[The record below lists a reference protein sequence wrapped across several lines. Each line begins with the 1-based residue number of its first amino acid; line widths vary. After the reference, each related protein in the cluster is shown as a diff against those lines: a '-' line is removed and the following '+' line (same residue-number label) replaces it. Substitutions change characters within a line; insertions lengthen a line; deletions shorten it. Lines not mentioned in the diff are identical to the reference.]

1 MRATSSIS
9 PQNVTTD
16 TDDKEPSIS
25 GNDNTEDVSKIV
37 TIKLEKNS
45 TINKSSNNNPN
56 STSIEKIDVKHTD
69 TETQA
74 KEKESTKLTDSSN
87 TEQRKPKL
95 SFRFRSR
102 RPSKMESNKE
112 SSSSP
117 VDLSAPSD
125 VQERKKSVMATL
137 FGNLPIIPQTHV
149 SSATVNLKKSTE
161 DKDGEPTKS
170 SSSSSRRI
178 SFRLKS
184 RRKSEAPRPI
194 SPTINEKNPI
204 ESNKNE
210 NVIQETSEANKDSCI
225 EVQKS
230 KSFDD
235 NIKLSNAI
243 SDDVEEDVAV
253 KTLAPENPRD
263 QENNKKTNRKI
274 SRRES
279 IVAAAASARLKW
291 QQMKSATPSVNRMS
305 LKKKREKREPN
316 NIADEEKSEADNAKN
331 KEENNLNPLMDNNND
346 VVEDDSKNKIAALE
360 EIS

>member
-1 MRATSSIS
+1 MTKNINTIHVYFGRSPDITDGGDVDYDDPQISSEMRATSSIS

-102 RPSKMESNKE
+102 RPSTMESNKE

-125 VQERKKSVMATL
+125 VQERKN
-137 FGNLPIIPQTHV
+137 FY
-149 SSATVNLKKSTE
+149 
-161 DKDGEPTKS
+161 
-170 SSSSSRRI
+170 
-178 SFRLKS
+178 
-184 RRKSEAPRPI
+184 
-194 SPTINEKNPI
+194 
-204 ESNKNE
+204 
-210 NVIQETSEANKDSCI
+210 SC
-225 EVQKS
+225 
-230 KSFDD
+230 
-235 NIKLSNAI
+235 
-243 SDDVEEDVAV
+243 
-253 KTLAPENPRD
+253 
-263 QENNKKTNRKI
+263 
-274 SRRES
+274 
-279 IVAAAASARLKW
+279 
-291 QQMKSATPSVNRMS
+291 
-305 LKKKREKREPN
+305 
-316 NIADEEKSEADNAKN
+316 
-331 KEENNLNPLMDNNND
+331 
-346 VVEDDSKNKIAALE
+346 
-360 EIS
+360 